1 MRPDAR
7 PQVWK
12 NRKRIRGNTLR
23 IFSRRE
29 RRRWPWIV
37 RRSRTVNAGQVP
49 RLGPP
54 VRMNALI
61 VQDTKAGAVLS
72 VHIQPRSSATECVG
86 IHGDAIKIRVAAP
99 PVDGAANDELIRFLA
114 CQLSIPSTSV
124 RIHSGR
130 GGRHKRVLI
139 KGATVQLVM
148 ARLNLGQQRGPAKP

>member
-12 NRKRIRGNTLR
+12 NRRRIRWNTLR
-23 IFSRRE
+23 IFSGRE

-49 RLGPP
+49 RLRAPS
-54 VRMNALI
+54 RMNALI
-61 VQDTKAGAVLS
+61 VQDTKAGAILTIHV
-72 VHIQPRSSATECVG
+72 QPKASTTECVG
-86 IHGDAIKIRVAAP
+86 IHSDALKIRVAAP

-114 CQLSIPSTSV
+114 RQLSIPPTSM
-124 RIHSGR
+124 RIHSGA

-139 KGATVQLVM
+139 KGATAQLVL
-148 ARLNLGQQRGPAKP
+148 ARLNLSPHYL